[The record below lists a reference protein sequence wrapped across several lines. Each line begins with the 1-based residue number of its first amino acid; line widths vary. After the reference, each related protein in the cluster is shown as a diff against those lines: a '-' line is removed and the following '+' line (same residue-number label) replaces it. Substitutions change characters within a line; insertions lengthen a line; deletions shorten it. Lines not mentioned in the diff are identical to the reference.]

1 MNKLA
6 RAGLLL
12 ATILGTAVAVWTVGT
27 AGARQVFD
35 AMTSIGW
42 IGMFFFTLW
51 SLGVLALLGLAW
63 YAVAP
68 GQPLRRLPFF
78 IWARTTREAAT
89 DVLPFSQLGGLV
101 VGGRTLSARDV
112 PKPIVYASMIADMTT
127 EMAAQLLF
135 TLGGVAILLLVL
147 VDAPVRA
154 GIVPLAI
161 GGLVGMT
168 GLMAAFAFAQR
179 PLLRLAGT
187 LGARLLPGSVA
198 AMAAVR
204 EQLDAIYR
212 QPGRLITAFAFNLAA
227 WVASAAGAWI
237 ALHFIGAHAPLWA
250 VITIEALIFTLRSV
264 AFAVPGAIGVQEAAY
279 LLIGPLF
286 GLPPTTALALSLL
299 KRARDLLIGVPAILL
314 WQFGEY
320 RGLARSSQSDNRGR
334 NMHSVPDECSRAA

>member
-1 MNKLA
+1 MNMLA

-12 ATILGTAVAVWTVGT
+12 ATILGVAVAAWTVGT
-27 AGARQVFD
+27 TGARQVFD
-35 AMTSIGW
+35 SMTSIGW
-42 IGMFFFTLW
+42 IGMFAFTLW
-51 SLGVLALLGLAW
+51 SLGVLAVLGVAW

-68 GQPLRRLPFF
+68 GEPVRRLPYFV
-78 IWARTTREAAT
+78 WARTTREAAT

-101 VGGRTLSARDV
+101 VGARTLTALRV
-112 PKPIVYASMIADMTT
+112 PKPLVYASMIADMTT

-135 TLGGVAILLLVL
+135 TLVGVAVLLLVL
-147 VDAPVRA
+147 LDASIRA

-212 QPGRLITAFAFNLAA
+212 QPARLIIAFSCNLVA
-227 WVASAAGAWI
+227 WIASAAGAWI
-237 ALHFIGAHAPLWA
+237 ALHFIGSHVPLWA

-314 WQFGEY
+314 WQWDEY
-320 RGLARSSQSDNRGR
+320 SALALTRQSDDRDR
-334 NMHSVPDECSRAA
+334 DMRSIPDDCSRAA